1 MTYLHNFSFLF
12 ALGLLVTNANGASK
26 TAVMKGISGA
36 FVDCNSRIGKEQKV
50 AMQMAIKDFNDNIN
64 HSFALHIE
72 DTHGEPF
79 QAALAAREFIDKQV
93 QAILG
98 PQRWEEASLVAEITS
113 RAGLPMISL
122 ADATPEWAMKKWPF
136 LVQASSN
143 QHLQMRAIAA
153 IVQSWE
159 WHQVVI
165 IYEDDD
171 SSMAGDIPFLLSS
184 LREVSVAVSH
194 ILPLPSSDSS
204 MVEEVLEKIKQDQCR
219 VFLVHLSLPLA
230 TRLFERAKKMEM
242 MEEEYVWITTNVFA
256 NLIHSINTSTL
267 SSMQGILGVKSYFPD
282 NEQPFQEFDKR
293 FRSKFASEYGEE
305 DDNHEPG
312 IHAVQA
318 YDATWRIC
326 LAMKDSNDR
335 KGQDLFNKIL
345 TSDFPGLSGK
355 VQFIDKKLDPAD
367 KFQIINVVGRSYNEL
382 GFWSERLGF
391 SKTINESAKNS
402 SSMKNLGYVLWPGAP
417 RSTPRG
423 WAIPTNAKPLKIG
436 VPSMSSFKQYVNV
449 AYDPLNNS
457 YSFEGLAIDLFKA
470 TAASMPYSLHYTF
483 TEFDGTYDNLVEQI
497 HLKKFDAVV
506 GDVAIVAARCQHAEF
521 TQPYTESTLVM
532 IVPPVQRQTP
542 KREWLFVKPFTKPMW
557 ALAIVINL
565 YNGFIV
571 WLIERNHCPELRG
584 SAVNQTGS
592 FIWLAFTTLFSLQ
605 GRQLHSNLSR
615 MTMVVWLFVALVITQ
630 TYTANL
636 ASILTVGKLRPSVT
650 DVQSLQNNNKM
661 VGYCRGSFVKSY
673 LINVLHFRPEN
684 VKHFNSPEEYAQAL
698 RSGEIAAVFLE
709 APFAELFLA
718 KYCKEFIKAGP
729 TYKVGGFG
737 FVFPRGSPIL
747 PDVTKAMLKVSESG
761 MLRDLE
767 NAMVALEKCVDVEL
781 DDEISSLSLSS
792 FWVLFII
799 TGGTSTIALSIY
811 VIYQKM
817 ILNDSTQRSLIW
829 RFILAVMKRKK
840 QLSRRVGDA
849 EPSPANSA
857 GVSMHV

>member
-242 MEEEYVWITTNVFA
+242 MEED
-256 NLIHSINTSTL
+256 
-267 SSMQGILGVKSYFPD
+267 YFPD

-584 SAVNQTGS
+584 SAV
-592 FIWLAFTTLFSLQ
+592 
-605 GRQLHSNLSR
+605 
-615 MTMVVWLFVALVITQ
+615 
-630 TYTANL
+630 
-636 ASILTVGKLRPSVT
+636 
-650 DVQSLQNNNKM
+650 
-661 VGYCRGSFVKSY
+661 
-673 LINVLHFRPEN
+673 
-684 VKHFNSPEEYAQAL
+684 
-698 RSGEIAAVFLE
+698 
-709 APFAELFLA
+709 
-718 KYCKEFIKAGP
+718 
-729 TYKVGGFG
+729 
-737 FVFPRGSPIL
+737 FPRGSPIL